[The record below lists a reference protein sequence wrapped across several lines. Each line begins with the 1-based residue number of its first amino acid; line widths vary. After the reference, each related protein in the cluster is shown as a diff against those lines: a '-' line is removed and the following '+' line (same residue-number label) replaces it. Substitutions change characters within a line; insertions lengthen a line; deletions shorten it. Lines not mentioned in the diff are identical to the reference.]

1 MVKFFKSKRNR
12 VFVALILTLALT
24 LAIAGYLG
32 SYYRADYAAV
42 EAYVEAG
49 GITTTELDGIIVCEP
64 LTAKAG
70 LIFYP
75 GGLVEYSAYVPLMQ
89 ALAAKGVLCVLVEM
103 PGNLAVLDMN
113 AAQGIAEQ
121 YPHITSWYVG
131 GHSLGGS
138 MAASYAAKHID
149 SLDGVL
155 LLAAYSTANLSSS
168 GLKVLSVYGSEDGV
182 LNMEKYSEYLP
193 NLPADFTELV
203 IAGGCHAGFGMYG
216 PQAGDGV
223 PTITPEQ
230 QIDHTAQA
238 AAELIFG

>member
-12 VFVALILTLALT
+12 VFVALLLTLALT

-32 SYYRADYAAV
+32 SYYRADCAAV

-49 GITTTELDGIIVCEP
+49 GITTTELNGMIVCEP

-103 PGNLAVLDMN
+103 PGNLAVLDIN

-138 MAASYAAKHID
+138 MAASYAAKNTS

-155 LLAAYSTANLSSS
+155 LLAAYSTADLSSS
-168 GLKVLSVYGSEDGV
+168 GLKVLSV
-182 LNMEKYSEYLP
+182 
-193 NLPADFTELV
+193 
-203 IAGGCHAGFGMYG
+203 
-216 PQAGDGV
+216 
-223 PTITPEQ
+223 
-230 QIDHTAQA
+230 
-238 AAELIFG
+238 

>member
-12 VFVALILTLALT
+12 VFVALILALALT

-32 SYYRADYAAV
+32 NYYRADYAAV

-49 GITTTELDGIIVCEP
+49 GITTTELNGMIVCEP

-155 LLAAYSTANLSSS
+155 LLAAYSTADLSSS

-216 PQAGDGV
+216 PQTGDGT

-230 QIDHTAQA
+230 QIDCTAQA

>member
-1 MVKFFKSKRNR
+1 MAKFFKSKRNR
-12 VFVALILTLALT
+12 VFVAFILVLALT

-32 SYYRADYAAV
+32 SYYRADHAAV
-42 EAYVEAG
+42 DAYVEAG
-49 GITTTELDGIIVCEP
+49 GITTTELDGMIVCEP

-113 AAQGIAEQ
+113 AAAGIAEQ

-138 MAASYAAKHID
+138 MAASYAAKHTD

-155 LLAAYSTANLSSS
+155 LFAAYSTANLSNS

-182 LNMEKYSEYLP
+182 LNMEKYEEYLP
-193 NLPADFTELV
+193 NLPADLTELV

-216 PQAGDGV
+216 PQAGDGT

-230 QIDHTAQA
+230 QIDRTAQA